1 MEALSDSLQAMRKH
15 FETGAT
21 LSYEFRM
28 KQLQALKQLVLT
40 SEKEISASLYSD
52 LKKSEEE
59 SYAGE
64 TGILLSELNI
74 TIKNLRRWMRPKRVP
89 TDLTNI
95 PSSSTIYRD
104 PLGVVLIIA
113 PWNYPFHL
121 VMVPLVGAIAGGN
134 CAVVKPSELAPAT
147 AGLVEK
153 LITAIFPPEYI
164 KVIVGDGSSVIPLM
178 MERFRFDYV
187 FYTGGIA
194 VGKLIYKMAAENLV
208 PVTLELG
215 GKSPAIIEK
224 DADLAVAARRIALGK
239 FANAGQTCIAPDY
252 VLVHQEVKENFITL
266 LKSTIVKFY
275 SKDPSES
282 YEYGRIINERR
293 FDKLLGFLDEGKIA
307 HGGQHQKEQLFLA
320 PTVMEDVDEDS
331 IVMKEEIF
339 GPILPILGY
348 NTREEALSIVQ
359 RNPNPLALYLFT
371 NSEGAEREWIAK
383 VPFGCGCINNT
394 VWQVKNPHLPFGG
407 VGSSGTG
414 AYHGK
419 FTFETFTRA
428 KGVLKTP
435 TWFDPAVKYP
445 PFKGKLKLFKWVI
458 R

>member
-15 FETGAT
+15 FETGVT
-21 LSYEFRM
+21 LPYEFRM

-74 TIKNLRRWMRPKRVP
+74 TIRNLRRWMRPKKAP

-104 PLGVVLIIA
+104 PLGVVLIIG

-147 AGLVEK
+147 ARMVEK
-153 LITAIFPPEYI
+153 MITAIFPPEYI
-164 KVIVGDGSSVIPLM
+164 KVVVGDGSSVIPVM

-224 DADLAVAARRIALGK
+224 DADLAVAARRITLGK
-239 FANAGQTCIAPDY
+239 FANAGQTCVAPDY

-275 SKDPSES
+275 SKDPSQS
-282 YEYGRIINERR
+282 YEYGRIINKRR
-293 FDKLLGFLDEGKIA
+293 FDKLLGFLSEGKIA

-320 PTVMEDVDEDS
+320 PTVMENVDEDS
-331 IVMKEEIF
+331 TVMKEEIF
-339 GPILPILGY
+339 GPILPILAY

-383 VPFGCGCINNT
+383 VPFGGGCINNT

-407 VGSSGTG
+407 VGLSGTG

-445 PFKGKLKLFKWVI
+445 PFKGKLKLFKWLI